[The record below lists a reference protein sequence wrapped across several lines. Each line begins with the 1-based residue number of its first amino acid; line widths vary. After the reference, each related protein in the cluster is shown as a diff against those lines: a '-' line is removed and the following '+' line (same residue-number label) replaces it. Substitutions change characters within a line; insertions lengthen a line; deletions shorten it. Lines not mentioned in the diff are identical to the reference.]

1 MDRGFSIRAAC
12 ATAVALA
19 LSINVAAAQEQRADH
34 PGKAVYEQYC
44 AACHNQPA
52 TRAPALASLQQ
63 MSAQTLRFAL
73 TEGIMRQQGSAVPR
87 EQFQQLIGY
96 LAAADATGADWV
108 AGMMCKPDQRA
119 VDLTQPIAMSM
130 YGTDARNSRRL
141 SAQQSGLT
149 SQDLGNLELA
159 WAIAFPKTAAL
170 RTSAVVI
177 GSTMFYAP
185 VPTGNVLA
193 LDTRSA
199 CVKWAYDAGVPLRSS
214 LSYGELGSS
223 GKMALVFGD
232 ARGNVHTVDAKTG
245 TQIWKAEARHDATGG
260 ITGAPVLV
268 GNRIIVPISSSG
280 VGRGADPK
288 YECCEGHGAVVAL
301 DATNGQKLWTAHTME
316 DAKYTGKVSSTGV
329 KQRGP
334 SGAPIWSTPS
344 VDAKRGLVYSGTGQ
358 GTSLPATNTSD
369 AVLAIDLATGELK
382 WSFQALA
389 RDVWHLGCQF
399 DPSKSGP
406 NCPSADD
413 SVLKDYDFGAGVV
426 IGKRRDG
433 RDILLAGQKSGDL
446 WGLDPDAQGKV
457 LWRQTFGMG
466 TPLGGIHWGL
476 AIDDERVYAPVN
488 DPHLPVAGYVPQPA
502 MNAVDIETGKL
513 VWSKPVLPDCKNG
526 RQERF
531 PLCGE
536 RYGLSAAPLV
546 IDKSVVAG
554 AADGRLFIYDAKSG
568 DIVWQFDTLR
578 DFPTLNGIEGK
589 GGSIDAQ
596 SVFAGA
602 GMLFVGSGYG
612 AFGQAPGNVLLAF
625 RPKGK

>member
-1 MDRGFSIRAAC
+1 
-12 ATAVALA
+12 
-19 LSINVAAAQEQRADH
+19 
-34 PGKAVYEQYC
+34 
-44 AACHNQPA
+44 
-52 TRAPALASLQQ
+52 
-63 MSAQTLRFAL
+63 MSAQQA
-73 TEGIMRQQGSAVPR
+73 
-87 EQFQQLIGY
+87 
-96 LAAADATGADWV
+96 
-108 AGMMCKPDQRA
+108 
-119 VDLTQPIAMSM
+119 
-130 YGTDARNSRRL
+130 
-141 SAQQSGLT
+141 GLT
-149 SQDLGNLELA
+149 SKDLRNLELA

-170 RTSAVVI
+170 RTSAAII

-185 VPTGNVLA
+185 APTGKVLA

-214 LSYGELGSS
+214 LSYGELGST

-245 TQIWKAEARHDATGG
+245 AQIWKAEARHDAFGG

-301 DATNGQKLWTAHTME
+301 DASTGQKLWTAHTME

-344 VDAKRGLVYSGTGQ
+344 VDVKRGLVYSGTGQ
-358 GTSLPATNTSD
+358 ATSLPATNTSD

-399 DPSKSGP
+399 DPTKSGP
-406 NCPSADD
+406 NCPSAED

-476 AIDDERVYAPVN
+476 AIDDERVFAPVN
-488 DPHLPVAGYVPQPA
+488 DPHLPVAGYVPQPG
-502 MNAVDIETGKL
+502 DERRR
-513 VWSKPVLPDCKNG
+513 DRD
-526 RQERF
+526 RQSRVEQ
-531 PLCGE
+531 
-536 RYGLSAAPLV
+536 
-546 IDKSVVAG
+546 AG
-554 AADGRLFIYDAKSG
+554 AAGLQERTRRSASRSAASATACRPRRSSSTSPSWRARSTDASTSTMPRAATSSG
-568 DIVWQFDTLR
+568 STTR
-578 DFPTLNGIEGK
+578 CAT
-589 GGSIDAQ
+589 S
-596 SVFAGA
+596 
-602 GMLFVGSGYG
+602 
-612 AFGQAPGNVLLAF
+612 
-625 RPKGK
+625 RR